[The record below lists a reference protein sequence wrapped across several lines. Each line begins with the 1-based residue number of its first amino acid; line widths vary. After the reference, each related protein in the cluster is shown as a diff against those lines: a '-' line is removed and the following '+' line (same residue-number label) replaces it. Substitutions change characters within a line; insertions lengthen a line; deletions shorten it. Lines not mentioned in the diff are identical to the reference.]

1 MKLHLSKIIFIAFAL
16 VLAGCEKKME
26 EQQSGDHPEG
36 TLNDG
41 KAALVLTQQQ
51 LGHIEFAAEAAEIK
65 AVTVPLSLPGRVA
78 LNERT
83 TAHITARVTGRV
95 EKVHRVAGDRAKRG
109 EAVVELFSQDFLAMQ
124 SEFVQAEERLK
135 RMTVDQ
141 PEYGTSKAIYES
153 SRNKLQTVGLTND
166 EIDHLADTH
175 APLAFLPVRAPF
187 DGTLLSGEVRL
198 GEFVEMGK
206 EFFTIANLQKLW
218 VIADVFEHDLPLIS
232 EGLRGEVTVSP
243 YPTEKFPAMLSTI
256 YDMVDEKS
264 RTVKTRFEVD
274 NRAGK
279 LKPEMFATVNVE
291 AKFGGSSL
299 KIPSSAVM
307 SDNNEAF
314 VFVAVTDTTFE
325 QRAIKIGFETKA
337 YTEVLAGLAPGE
349 RVVTKGTFYLKSE
362 MAKETFVEEE

>member
-1 MKLHLSKIIFIAFAL
+1 MNSHLIKIIFLAFAL
-16 VLAGCEKKME
+16 VLAGCGKKTD
-26 EQQSGDHPEG
+26 EQQVEHPER
-36 TLNDG
+36 TQNDE
-41 KAALVLTQQQ
+41 KAVLVLTQRQ
-51 LGHIEFAAEAAEIK
+51 LERIEFATEAAEVN
-65 AVTVPLSLPGRVA
+65 AVMVPLSLPGRVA

-95 EKVHRVAGDRAKRG
+95 EKVHYVLGDRVEKG
-109 EAVVELFSQDFLAMQ
+109 EALVELFSQEFLTMQ
-124 SEFVQAEERLK
+124 SEFVQTEERLK
-135 RMTVDQ
+135 RMVADQ

-153 SRNKLQTVGLTND
+153 SRNKLQIVGLTNE
-166 EIDHLADTH
+166 EIDQLADTH

-187 DGTLLSGEVRL
+187 GGTLLSGEVRL
-198 GEFVEMGK
+198 GEFAEVGK

-218 VIADVFEHDLPLIS
+218 VIADVFEHNLPLIH
-232 EGLRGEVTVSP
+232 EGLAGEVTVTP
-243 YPTEKFPAMLSTI
+243 YPTEKFPARLTTI

-291 AKFGGSSL
+291 AKFGGNSL
-299 KIPSSAVM
+299 KIPSPAVM
-307 SDNNEAF
+307 SNNNEAF

-325 QRAIKIGFETKA
+325 QRAVKIGFATKA
-337 YTEVLAGLAPGE
+337 YTEVLEGLTPGE

-362 MAKETFVEEE
+362 TAKKTFVEEE